1 MPHNPGVLPLDLVNN
16 LPFEVSTDSPI
27 TWIVVG
33 AGAAVAALLM
43 FRRARRLALLA
54 TAAIVVGVVAWNNGL
69 LPPAS

>member
-1 MPHNPGVLPLDLVNN
+1 MLPLDLVNN